1 MEKIALELPYL
12 ENYGKNEAKK
22 LTFERARA
30 QYHEIARSESA
41 GMWNI
46 HVLVGGEASDVVGVA
61 ALLCNA
67 SDISQ
72 LPYVLRPGE
81 KIDLSKDPVSIN
93 QATEKNFDRP
103 EIASPFDGSTELLCA
118 IARPPV
124 VEIPAVCLVTPHTF
138 DVTAEK
144 QDCSKR
150 SISVNV
156 GTVRD
161 VGLESAGLFSVT
173 SDTLVRHTF
182 VCGAT
187 GAGKSQTVRKLLEE
201 SARQHIPWLVIEP
214 AKAEYALMARRL
226 EGTGEVFAIRPGELD
241 AIPASLNPLEPEEG
255 FPLQTHIDLVRALFL
270 AAFEAEEPF
279 PQILS
284 RALTECYQ
292 ELGWDLVLSAPKNA
306 LINPKY
312 PDLGDLQRVA
322 QEVVGKIGY
331 GDEIKANVKG
341 FVDVRIGSLRLGTPG
356 RFFSGG
362 HPLKVAELLKCNVV
376 IELEDIGNDQDK
388 AFLIGTVLI
397 RLYEHLRMREKA
409 EQAKK
414 TEDLSHI
421 TVIEEAHRLLKN
433 VMERSPAAHAV
444 ELFAGL
450 LAEIRAYREGLVVA
464 EQIPSKILPDVIKNT
479 ALKVVHR
486 LPAKDDRD
494 SVGATM
500 NLSDEQSQY
509 VVSLK
514 PGWAAVFTDGMDHP
528 LLALMDN
535 KGEAKE
541 KESQKIA
548 TRVYGSNVPLCTS
561 RSEACGKICRE
572 QRLCTLREINQ
583 AARLAEDP
591 QLVLWIEMIV
601 VAHLTG
607 MWLPIPQHGWLT
619 ELVTYHQRRTLE
631 CAISQSAQ
639 AAIDARY
646 PELLWP
652 LLSQPEAGQK
662 HLAAYTPEK
671 LAAHV
676 RDVALC
682 QLGSRDNPCTP
693 DEVGFQSGPYRWNDV
708 RGYLQIAEK
717 DGSTVPHHKIERWKE
732 RGLFLAGTR
741 PSDQLA
747 SLRRQPAYLRP
758 KDAVIHGLMWPSR
771 IEQAVERLSNA
782 SDWTGRLRE
791 ALAFLDFG
799 SDNWP
804 QDYVTENTL
813 GKLPKGT
820 S

>member
-1 MEKIALELPYL
+1 M
-12 ENYGKNEAKK
+12 
-22 LTFERARA
+22 
-30 QYHEIARSESA
+30 
-41 GMWNI
+41 
-46 HVLVGGEASDVVGVA
+46 
-61 ALLCNA
+61 
-67 SDISQ
+67 
-72 LPYVLRPGE
+72 
-81 KIDLSKDPVSIN
+81 
-93 QATEKNFDRP
+93 
-103 EIASPFDGSTELLCA
+103 
-118 IARPPV
+118 
-124 VEIPAVCLVTPHTF
+124 
-138 DVTAEK
+138 
-144 QDCSKR
+144 
-150 SISVNV
+150 
-156 GTVRD
+156 
-161 VGLESAGLFSVT
+161 
-173 SDTLVRHTF
+173 
-182 VCGAT
+182 
-187 GAGKSQTVRKLLEE
+187 
-201 SARQHIPWLVIEP
+201 
-214 AKAEYALMARRL
+214 
-226 EGTGEVFAIRPGELD
+226 
-241 AIPASLNPLEPEEG
+241 
-255 FPLQTHIDLVRALFL
+255 
-270 AAFEAEEPF
+270 
-279 PQILS
+279 
-284 RALTECYQ
+284 
-292 ELGWDLVLSAPKNA
+292 
-306 LINPKY
+306 
-312 PDLGDLQRVA
+312 
-322 QEVVGKIGY
+322 
-331 GDEIKANVKG
+331 
-341 FVDVRIGSLRLGTPG
+341 
-356 RFFSGG
+356 
-362 HPLKVAELLKCNVV
+362 AELLKCNVV

-561 RSEACGKICRE
+561 RSEACGKRCRE

-758 KDAVIHGLMWPSR
+758 KDAVIYGLMWPLR